1 VDDRSG
7 LLRPHREPVVFE
19 SSDFVAHL
27 ASRGLLPDLPVPESA
42 ILCYQRSLVRHAQ
55 ADRGAMPAGG
65 AFSSLFVL
73 PEGALAITSGYG
85 IGAPAAVSTM
95 EELIALGCRRFVS
108 IGIAGSL
115 QREMMVGDLVLC
127 TAALCDEGTS
137 PRYGDVD
144 RFTRPSAPLTRR
156 LAAALE
162 AVAGPAET
170 GVEGPDATPGG
181 EREARAGAPSHPRL
195 FRGPTWTVDAVYRET
210 VETARALQAEGVLT
224 VEMEASAL
232 FTVAAYRGVEVAAAF
247 TVSDSLA
254 DLTWAPD
261 FDNPVIGRGLELL
274 LEAAE
279 TALGES
285 TA

>member
-1 VDDRSG
+1 MDDRSG
-7 LLRPHREPVVFE
+7 PLRPHREPVVFE
-19 SSDFVAHL
+19 PSDFVAHL
-27 ASRGLLPDLPVPESA
+27 DSRGLLPDLPVPAAA

-55 ADRGAMPAGG
+55 ANRGALPAGG
-65 AFSSLFVL
+65 AFSGLYVL
-73 PEGALAITSGYG
+73 PGDAPAITSGYG
-85 IGAPAAVSTM
+85 IGAPAAASTM

-108 IGIAGSL
+108 IGIAGCL
-115 QREMMVGDLVLC
+115 QRGMTVGDLVLC
-127 TAALCDEGTS
+127 TSALCDEGTS

-162 AVAGPAET
+162 TVAGPAET
-170 GVEGPDATPGG
+170 GAEGLDVTLGAGQVPP
-181 EREARAGAPSHPRL
+181 AGAPPRPRL

-224 VEMEASAL
+224 VEMETSAL

-261 FDNPVIGRGLELL
+261 FDNPAIARGLELL
-274 LEAAE
+274 LEAAA
-279 TALGES
+279 TALREQV
-285 TA
+285 A